1 MVTVI
6 QPAMRNLIGFVKT
19 AFVGGVVL
27 LVPLVILGAAVA
39 KLGDVL
45 GRLSQPLAALLAVD
59 GDVVRDAALVAA
71 ALLVVA
77 VCFGAG
83 VLLARGSIGRRA
95 RPFHMRPVMVRFDDH
110 AQLAFEVDRL
120 GDGRKVVYVPSAPDA
135 RAGAVLVFDS
145 HRVEPLDM
153 SVVAAV
159 TSLRTLGRGLGP
171 TLRPPGGMAH

>member
-1 MVTVI
+1 
-6 QPAMRNLIGFVKT
+6 MRHLIAFLKT
-19 AFVGGVVL
+19 AFIGGVVL
-27 LVPLVILGAAVA
+27 LVPLVILGGLVA

-45 GRLSQPLAALLAVD
+45 GRISQPLAALMAIEGDTVRATAV
-59 GDVVRDAALVAA
+59 VAA
-71 ALLVVA
+71 VILVVA
-77 VCFGAG
+77 GCFGAG

-95 RPFHMRPVMVRFDDH
+95 RPFRMRPVMVRFDDH

-135 RAGAVLVFDS
+135 RAGAVLVFES

-171 TLRPPGGMAH
+171 SLRPPGGMAH